1 MAVLL
6 LAEVNNGELSVDA
19 TAKTVAAVKSLGDI
33 TVLAA
38 GGSAVAAGEAAARI
52 DGVSKVL
59 VAEDASLGHR
69 LAESTAALIVGLA
82 DGYEHI
88 VAVNQVHNIGAYFDC
103 EMRMEIQVKNTCRR
117 AWLDCT
123 TSAKFVAT

>member
-52 DGVSKVL
+52 DGVSKVIEL
-59 VAEDASLGHR
+59 EEM
-69 LAESTAALIVGLA
+69 LAAGATLA
-82 DGYEHI
+82 
-88 VAVNQVHNIGAYFDC
+88 QVRAKVQ
-103 EMRMEIQVKNTCRR
+103 EMK
-117 AWLDCT
+117 A
-123 TSAKFVAT
+123 